1 MPEKITLKQ
10 AAALLGIDRNR
21 MGWLLREGHIK
32 AEKIGGYMWVVGKAE
47 ILAARDRWDRE
58 GYPWRKP

>member
-1 MPEKITLKQ
+1 VPEKITLKQ

-32 AEKIGGYMWVVGKAE
+32 AEKVGSYMWVVGKAE
-47 ILAARDRWDRE
+47 VWASRARGYGE